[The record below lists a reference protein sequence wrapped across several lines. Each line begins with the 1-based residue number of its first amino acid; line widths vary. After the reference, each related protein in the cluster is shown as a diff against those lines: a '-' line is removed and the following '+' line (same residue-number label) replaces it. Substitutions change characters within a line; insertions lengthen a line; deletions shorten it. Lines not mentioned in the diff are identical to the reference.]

1 MTRESRTDP
10 NKGPGGG
17 GGPPGPPGPVPGPI
31 ENEGGF
37 KRVSTQFATDLFVK
51 AVLPYFLTGALNMLR
66 ADLCRG
72 CLIHWVDS
80 AYNGSVFFA
89 MELDISEDFTC
100 K

>member
-1 MTRESRTDP
+1 MTRESRADP

-17 GGPPGPPGPVPGPI
+17 PPGPPGPPGPVPGPI

-37 KRVSTQFATDLFVK
+37 KRVSTQFATDVFVK
-51 AVLPYFLTGALNMLR
+51 AVLLYFLTG